1 VSIAAWYVYDH
12 QLRADAVT
20 QLPLRKLAVLVHADI
35 VDSTVLLQANE
46 ALSRMPWL
54 FVISRNSS
62 FVHKGQQV
70 DLRKAAGALG
80 VQYVLEGSLRKSG
93 ARVRVTAQLIDAMT
107 EKPIRAGKF
116 DRELADVFFALQ
128 EESRR
133 LVRSTCSSN
142 RITLRKTSTG
152 ACRQETRPR

>member
-1 VSIAAWYVYDH
+1 
-12 QLRADAVT
+12 VT

-62 FVHKGQQV
+62 SVHKGQQV

-80 VQYVLEGSLRKSG
+80 AQYVLEGSLRKSG

-128 EESRR
+128 
-133 LVRSTCSSN
+133 
-142 RITLRKTSTG
+142 
-152 ACRQETRPR
+152 